1 MPELQ
6 PHVAFDTEK
15 RVVHTIRCTD
25 VLRVCESSDEFGS
38 MAIVV
43 EVEYTGDNAVPRM
56 LFNNSVF
63 RCFRVLRFIFVD
75 DVRSRLW

>member
-15 RVVHTIRCTD
+15 WVVHTIRCTD
-25 VLRVCESSDEFGS
+25 ILPMGESSDESGS

-43 EVEYTGDNAVPRM
+43 VVEKTGENAVPRY
-56 LFNNSVF
+56 FF
-63 RCFRVLRFIFVD
+63 QRYCPRRFAGV
-75 DVRSRLW
+75 